1 MGKFTPGLRQTPK
14 VTPKVAPFTWPLLPH
29 VTRDRARRDA
39 CAMAPRRPMKVTL
52 ATQTF
57 EVGLDG
63 PPPIPRGP
71 DAVWVW
77 CECLVG
83 PFAVDLW
90 LTPGLLERAIAAH
103 GFTLT
108 EADLF
113 DPADLTGARAAM
125 VAEYGLAPLF
135 DPLATGVE
143 TGAEAGAASPFRV
156 LACLPTTDA
165 PPDAALPLT
174 LRGDGGLGAGV
185 LVDAP
190 AAPLLAMFDRL
201 TAPYAM
207 PAPRMD
213 PRLPLRLTGFEMVLP
228 ATDWAACVPGD
239 ALLLPCDWPRGAGLV
254 CSIDGSP
261 LRADVTH
268 ADGVLTLAADFS
280 PYERTAAMPPL
291 STLRHTLAD
300 MPVTISIELARVVV
314 PLSELEGMVTGSV
327 LPITAQ
333 MPREVRLMMA
343 DVCVGHGELVQV
355 EGAIALR
362 LTQLS

>member
-1 MGKFTPGLRQTPK
+1 MGKFTPDLRQTS
-14 VTPKVAPFTWPLLPH
+14 KVAPLTWPPLPH
-29 VTRDRARRDA
+29 LTHDRARRDA
-39 CAMAPRRPMKVTL
+39 CAMAPRRPMMVTL
-52 ATQTF
+52 AAQTF
-57 EVGLDG
+57 EVVLNGD
-63 PPPIPRGP
+63 PPIPSGP

-77 CECLVG
+77 CECVVG

-90 LTPGLLERAIAAH
+90 LTPGLLERVLAAH

-113 DPADLTGARAAM
+113 DPADLSGARAAM

-135 DPLATGVE
+135 DPLAAGDA
-143 TGAEAGAASPFRV
+143 TGAEIGAEAEAAGLFRV
-156 LACLPTTDA
+156 LACLPTADA
-165 PPDAALPLT
+165 PPDAAFPLT
-174 LRGDGGLGAGV
+174 LRGADGSLAGG

-190 AAPLLAMFDRL
+190 AAPLLAILDRL
-201 TAPYAM
+201 TAPYAL
-207 PAPRMD
+207 PAARMD
-213 PRLPLRLTGFEMVLP
+213 PRLPVCLTGFEMALP

-239 ALLLPCDWPRGAGLV
+239 ALLLPCDWPQGAGLV
-254 CSIDGSP
+254 CSIDGSR

-268 ADGVLTLAADFS
+268 ANGVLTLATNFS
-280 PYERTAAMPPL
+280 PSERTAAMPPL
-291 STLRHTLAD
+291 STLRHPLAD

-314 PLSELEGMVTGSV
+314 PLSELESMVTGSV

-343 DVCVGHGELVQV
+343 EVCVGHGELVQV

-362 LTQLS
+362 LTKLS